1 MIVKFGK
8 AGEKQQFFL
17 VAERIVLF
25 EVSTFIKAL
34 VSLIAIYFVFDMQ
47 YPTACSNTLIFI
59 QNLLLKLNTNYKLS
73 KSVLGTITDMK
84 NSI

>member
-8 AGEKQQFFL
+8 ADEKQQFFL

-47 YPTACSNTLIFI
+47 YPTACSSTHF
-59 QNLLLKLNTNYKLS
+59 YS
-73 KSVLGTITDMK
+73 KSFA
-84 NSI
+84 